1 MAQDKK
7 KSSQQDQTA
16 KTKAVADIKYDQ
28 LWAPAIEITE
38 EPEAAPSPAA
48 IAVVEPDEA
57 PQTES
62 KSAER
67 AAVDRAQSA
76 ALSELPR
83 AKPRL
88 QLQRTAQGFAFA
100 PFEPVTTAVDPVA
113 SLDSASLLD
122 SEVVTLPEFRR
133 VALCAYTPNDAQ
145 RSQYQAHGVEPI
157 ATHRT
162 QSSRFGGVE
171 SLAQFGTNGVSLM
184 QLPYTLERM
193 GDDSDPQE
201 DIVSLMAAISRVNA
215 HGALIDVTV
224 TSAPSAQQSCDPLQ
238 RRILSS
244 DFMALLNRATRQSAH
259 QERYFP
265 LMEQLEQA
273 QINFAVQ
280 LSELSLTD
288 KAQEKRL
295 QLLAMSQR
303 LREKQAQEQAA
314 AQESTEQ
321 DLVPGQ
327 EYTKAQAQEAEEK
340 LELDNLRGS
349 AKNKPTPRKIAIGGL
364 YSFVNF
370 SGTLAKPIAP
380 DELDLWIKSDPAAYH
395 SLRYTLINLKYPYQA
410 IAQVRIPELK
420 VAGLRPDDSAAQTSN
435 QAHAQTPAQTPAATK
450 AQASTQAPAAATSTA
465 ADSASAQHHDAAP
478 RPASPKPAASITL
491 SPVLMQEF
499 TMAVHDE
506 REQLGCWE
514 MYQSRELMR
523 LKQVDP
529 LATSYLRY
537 FLNMAL
543 LSKDGAPLKVA
554 VVGAD
559 VGYFAL
565 LCARTHHSISVDAF
579 EPNAQKCRLLSYN
592 VGLNS
597 TPGKVQ
603 VYHCALGA
611 SEGSAQHHCT
621 YVMTYDPRCLEQL
634 EQKDRAQAQ
643 VVVQVDNYDALQAKL
658 IGPKPLTARTAA
670 DYERWAQHQ
679 NLETAL
685 NNISDPEFMR
695 SMQEQQAHER
705 KWRHWST
712 GDFNAEQPEEVA
724 VLSQC
729 AGVVLSGKYGQSTQT
744 LHHHQVTLS
753 AQDVH
758 QAYQAPQAS
767 VRMEGESELSLD
779 IKQAHDLLTQLAFF
793 EAKPLFGRAW
803 WQREQYGRPQ
813 AHLTYRVPQHTMAG
827 FYAQLKAQHN
837 DLPQPNAKSERS
849 AEPQRNTQ
857 SERNAELQ
865 QHAQLQGR
873 AQLPDLVIIDA
884 QGAAHEVLAGMKE
897 MLVAGARPI
906 IYVRSN
912 VLTAE
917 KHGITAHFAAGDE
930 LVEQYGYIPCLV
942 HPSFGL
948 RSADE
953 KHRLEAV
960 SLARQAAI
968 AFEEDENQGRLTAVA
983 SGKELLHL
991 FYLPSERFEVQ
1002 NNGLRVRS

>member
-7 KSSQQDQTA
+7 KGSQQDQTA
-16 KTKAVADIKYDQ
+16 KTKAAADIKYDQ

-38 EPEAAPSPAA
+38 EPEAAPSSAA
-48 IAVVEPDEA
+48 IAVVEPAEA
-57 PQTES
+57 PKPAES

-67 AAVDRAQSA
+67 AAVDSAQSA

-100 PFEPVTTAVDPVA
+100 PMEPLATAVDPVSSLNSA
-113 SLDSASLLD
+113 SSLDSEA
-122 SEVVTLPEFRR
+122 VALPEFRR

-193 GDDSDPQE
+193 GNDSDPQE
-201 DIVSLMAAISRVNA
+201 DIVSLMAAISRVSA

-280 LSELSLTD
+280 LSELNLTD

-303 LREKQAQEQAA
+303 LREQQAQEQAA
-314 AQESTEQ
+314 PQESAEQ

-395 SLRYTLINLKYPYQA
+395 SLRYTLVNLKYPYQA

-435 QAHAQTPAQTPAATK
+435 QA
-450 AQASTQAPAAATSTA
+450 QAQAPARTQATTKSPASDKTQAATAPVAASGTA
-465 ADSASAQHHDAAP
+465 ADSASAQHQDSAP
-478 RPASPKPAASITL
+478 RTASHKPAASITL

-543 LSKDGAPLKVA
+543 LSKAGAPLKVA

-685 NNISDPEFMR
+685 SNISDPEFMR

-705 KWRHWST
+705 KWRHWSA

-758 QAYQAPQAS
+758 QAYQAPQAL

-779 IKQAHDLLTQLAFF
+779 VKQAHDLLTQLAFF
-793 EAKPLFGRAW
+793 EAQPLFGRAW

-813 AHLTYRVPQHTMAG
+813 AQLTYRVPQHTMAG
-827 FYAQLKAQHN
+827 FYDQLQKQTGRNDQLKAQSQLNTEH
-837 DLPQPNAKSERS
+837 DTERS
-849 AEPQRNTQ
+849 TQ
-857 SERNAELQ
+857 PERSTECM
-865 QHAQLQGR
+865 

-897 MLVAGARPI
+897 MLAAGARPI
-906 IYVRSN
+906 IYVRYN

-917 KHGITAHFAAGDE
+917 EHGIRAHFAAGDE
-930 LVEQYGYIPCLV
+930 LVAKYGYIPCLV
-942 HPSFGL
+942 HPKFGL

-968 AFEEDENQGRLTAVA
+968 AFEEAENQGRLTAVA
-983 SGKELLHL
+983 TGKELLHL

>member
-7 KSSQQDQTA
+7 KGSQQDQTA
-16 KTKAVADIKYDQ
+16 KTKAAADIKYDQ

-38 EPEAAPSPAA
+38 EPETAPLSAAM
-48 IAVVEPDEA
+48 AVVEPAEA
-57 PQTES
+57 PKPAES

-67 AAVDRAQSA
+67 AAVDSAQSA

-100 PFEPVTTAVDPVA
+100 PMEPVATAVDPVSSLNSA
-113 SLDSASLLD
+113 SSLDSESVA
-122 SEVVTLPEFRR
+122 LPEFRR

-171 SLAQFGTNGVSLM
+171 ILAQFGTNGVSLM

-193 GDDSDPQE
+193 GDDSNPQD
-201 DIVSLMAAISRVNA
+201 DIVSLMAAISHVSA

-280 LSELSLTD
+280 LSELTLTD
-288 KAQEKRL
+288 KAREKRL

-303 LREKQAQEQAA
+303 LREQQAQEQAA
-314 AQESTEQ
+314 PQESTEQ

-410 IAQVRIPELK
+410 MAQVRIPELK
-420 VAGLRPDDSAAQTSN
+420 VAGLRPDDSAASTS
-435 QAHAQTPAQTPAATK
+435 AQTPAQPSAQPQATSKAPASAK
-450 AQASTQAPAAATSTA
+450 AQVATAPAAA
-465 ADSASAQHHDAAP
+465 ADSASTQQQDSAT
-478 RPASPKPAASITL
+478 RLESPKPAASITL

-514 MYQSRELMR
+514 MYQSRELLHLR
-523 LKQVDP
+523 QVDP

-537 FLNMAL
+537 FLNMTL
-543 LSKDGAPLKVA
+543 LSKGGDTLKVA

-658 IGPKPLTARTAA
+658 IGPKPLTAHTAA

-685 NNISDPEFMR
+685 SNISDPEFMR
-695 SMQEQQAHER
+695 SMQEQQAQER
-705 KWRHWST
+705 KWRHWSA

-729 AGVVLSGKYGQSTQT
+729 AGVVLSGKDGQSSQT

-758 QAYQAPQAS
+758 QAYQAPQAP

-779 IKQAHDLLTQLAFF
+779 VKQAHDLLTQLAFF
-793 EAKPLFGRAW
+793 EAQPLFGRAW
-803 WQREQYGRPQ
+803 WQREKYGRPQ
-813 AHLTYRVPQHTMAG
+813 AQLTYRVPQHTMAG
-827 FYAQLKAQHN
+827 FYDQLKAQ
-837 DLPQPNAKSERS
+837 PERNNQL
-849 AEPQRNTQ
+849 ERNTQ
-857 SERNAELQ
+857 PERN
-865 QHAQLQGR
+865 
-873 AQLPDLVIIDA
+873 AQLPDLVIVDA
-884 QGAAHEVLAGMKE
+884 QGAASEVLAGMKE
-897 MLVAGARPI
+897 QLAAGARPI
-906 IYVRSN
+906 IYVRYN
-912 VLTAE
+912 VLSAE
-917 KHGITAHFAAGDE
+917 EHGITEHFAVGDE

-942 HPSFGL
+942 HPRFGL
-948 RSADE
+948 RSGDE
-953 KHRLEAV
+953 KHRRDAV

-968 AFEEDENQGRLTAVA
+968 AFEEAENQGRLTAVA
-983 SGKELLHL
+983 TGKELLHL

>member
-7 KSSQQDQTA
+7 KGSQQDQTA
-16 KTKAVADIKYDQ
+16 KTKAAADIKYDQ

-38 EPEAAPSPAA
+38 EPESAASSAA

-88 QLQRTAQGFAFA
+88 QLQRTAQGFAFV
-100 PFEPVTTAVDPVA
+100 PMEPVATAVDQVS
-113 SLDSASLLD
+113 SLDSASSLD
-122 SEVVTLPEFRR
+122 SEVVALPEFRR

-171 SLAQFGTNGVSLM
+171 TLAQFGTNGVSLM

-201 DIVSLMAAISRVNA
+201 DIVSLLAAISRVSA

-314 AQESTEQ
+314 SQESAEQ

-435 QAHAQTPAQTPAATK
+435 HAQAQTQASTK
-450 AQASTQAPAAATSTA
+450 AQASTQAPAAAATSTA
-465 ADSASAQHHDAAP
+465 ADSASAQYQDAAP

-491 SPVLMQEF
+491 SPVLMS
-499 TMAVHDE
+499 
-506 REQLGCWE
+506 G
-514 MYQSRELMR
+514 
-523 LKQVDP
+523 
-529 LATSYLRY
+529 
-537 FLNMAL
+537 
-543 LSKDGAPLKVA
+543 
-554 VVGAD
+554 
-559 VGYFAL
+559 
-565 LCARTHHSISVDAF
+565 VDA
-579 EPNAQKCRLLSYN
+579 
-592 VGLNS
+592 GI
-597 TPGKVQ
+597 
-603 VYHCALGA
+603 YHG
-611 SEGSAQHHCT
+611 
-621 YVMTYDPRCLEQL
+621 
-634 EQKDRAQAQ
+634 
-643 VVVQVDNYDALQAKL
+643 
-658 IGPKPLTARTAA
+658 
-670 DYERWAQHQ
+670 
-679 NLETAL
+679 
-685 NNISDPEFMR
+685 
-695 SMQEQQAHER
+695 
-705 KWRHWST
+705 
-712 GDFNAEQPEEVA
+712 
-724 VLSQC
+724 
-729 AGVVLSGKYGQSTQT
+729 
-744 LHHHQVTLS
+744 
-753 AQDVH
+753 
-758 QAYQAPQAS
+758 
-767 VRMEGESELSLD
+767 
-779 IKQAHDLLTQLAFF
+779 
-793 EAKPLFGRAW
+793 
-803 WQREQYGRPQ
+803 
-813 AHLTYRVPQHTMAG
+813 
-827 FYAQLKAQHN
+827 
-837 DLPQPNAKSERS
+837 
-849 AEPQRNTQ
+849 
-857 SERNAELQ
+857 
-865 QHAQLQGR
+865 
-873 AQLPDLVIIDA
+873 
-884 QGAAHEVLAGMKE
+884 
-897 MLVAGARPI
+897 GAR
-906 IYVRSN
+906 
-912 VLTAE
+912 
-917 KHGITAHFAAGDE
+917 
-930 LVEQYGYIPCLV
+930 
-942 HPSFGL
+942 
-948 RSADE
+948 
-953 KHRLEAV
+953 
-960 SLARQAAI
+960 
-968 AFEEDENQGRLTAVA
+968 
-983 SGKELLHL
+983 
-991 FYLPSERFEVQ
+991 
-1002 NNGLRVRS
+1002 

>member
-1 MAQDKK
+1 MAQDDKK
-7 KSSQQDQTA
+7 KIKQDQAAQT
-16 KTKAVADIKYDQ
+16 TADITYEQ
-28 LWAPAIEITE
+28 MWAPAIEITE
-38 EPEAAPSPAA
+38 EPETAPLSAAM
-48 IAVVEPDEA
+48 AVVEPAEA
-57 PQTES
+57 PQTEP
-62 KSAER
+62 KPVER
-67 AAVDRAQSA
+67 AAADHAQSA

-83 AKPRL
+83 SKPRL

-100 PFEPVTTAVDPVA
+100 PMEPVAPAVDPVA
-113 SLDSASLLD
+113 ALNSASSFD
-122 SEVVTLPEFRR
+122 SEAVALPEFRR

-162 QSSRFGGVE
+162 KGSRFGGVE
-171 SLAQFGTNGVSLM
+171 TLAQFGTNGVSLM

-193 GDDSDPQE
+193 GDDSNPQD
-201 DIVSLMAAISRVNA
+201 DIVSIMAAISRVSA
-215 HGALIDVTV
+215 HGAMLDVTV
-224 TSAPSAQQSCDPLQ
+224 TSAPTAQQICDPLQ

-244 DFMALLNRATRQSAH
+244 DFMALLNRATRQSTR

-280 LSELSLTD
+280 LSELTLTD
-288 KAQEKRL
+288 KAREKRL

-303 LREKQAQEQAA
+303 LREQQAQEQAA
-314 AQESTEQ
+314 PQESTEQ

-349 AKNKPTPRKIAIGGL
+349 AKGKPTPRKIAIGGL

-410 IAQVRIPELK
+410 MAQVRIPELK
-420 VAGLRPDDSAAQTSN
+420 VAGLRPDDSAASTS
-435 QAHAQTPAQTPAATK
+435 AQTPAQTSATTK
-450 AQASTQAPAAATSTA
+450 AQTPVATQGSTATTKSSAATTQGSTR
-465 ADSASAQHHDAAP
+465 DSASATHH
-478 RPASPKPAASITL
+478 ASTKSAASITL
-491 SPVLMQEF
+491 SPVLSQEF
-499 TMAVHDE
+499 TMVVHDE

-514 MYQSRELMR
+514 MYQSRELLHLR
-523 LKQVDP
+523 QVDP

-537 FLNMAL
+537 FLNMTL
-543 LSKDGAPLKVA
+543 LSKGGDPLKVA

-611 SEGSAQHHCT
+611 SEGSAQHNCT

-729 AGVVLSGKYGQSTQT
+729 AGVVLSGKDGQSTQT

-758 QAYQAPQAS
+758 QAYQAPQAP

-779 IKQAHDLLTQLAFF
+779 VKQAHDLLTQLAFF
-793 EAKPLFGRAW
+793 EAQPLFGRAW
-803 WQREQYGRPQ
+803 WQREKYGRPQ
-813 AHLTYRVPQHTMAG
+813 ALLTYRVPQHTMAG
-827 FYAQLKAQHN
+827 FYDQLKAQ
-837 DLPQPNAKSERS
+837 PE
-849 AEPQRNTQ
+849 RNTQ
-857 SERNAELQ
+857 PERN
-865 QHAQLQGR
+865 
-873 AQLPDLVIIDA
+873 AQLPDLVIVDA
-884 QGAAHEVLAGMKE
+884 QGAASEVLVGMKD
-897 MLVAGARPI
+897 LLAAGARPI
-906 IYVRSN
+906 IYVRYN

-917 KHGITAHFAAGDE
+917 EHGITEHFAVGDE

-942 HPSFGL
+942 HPRFGL

-968 AFEEDENQGRLTAVA
+968 AFEEAENQGRLTAVA
-983 SGKELLHL
+983 TGKELLHL

>member
-7 KSSQQDQTA
+7 KGSQQDQTA
-16 KTKAVADIKYDQ
+16 KTKAAADIKYEQ

-38 EPEAAPSPAA
+38 EPEAAPSSAA
-48 IAVVEPDEA
+48 IAVVEPAEA
-57 PQTES
+57 PKPAES

-67 AAVDRAQSA
+67 AAADHAQSA

-100 PFEPVTTAVDPVA
+100 PMEPVAPAVGQVA
-113 SLDSASLLD
+113 ALNSASSFD
-122 SEVVTLPEFRR
+122 SEAVALPEFRR

-145 RSQYQAHGVEPI
+145 RSQYQAHRVEPI

-171 SLAQFGTNGVSLM
+171 TLAQFGTNGVSLM

-201 DIVSLMAAISRVNA
+201 DIVSLMAEISRVSA

-224 TSAPSAQQSCDPLQ
+224 TSAPTAQQSCDPLQ

-303 LREKQAQEQAA
+303 LRELQAQEQAA
-314 AQESTEQ
+314 PQESTEQ

-349 AKNKPTPRKIAIGGL
+349 AKGKPTPRKIAIGGL

-410 IAQVRIPELK
+410 MAQVRIPELK
-420 VAGLRPDDSAAQTSN
+420 VAGLRPDDSAASTS
-435 QAHAQTPAQTPAATK
+435 AQTPAQPSAQPQATSKAPASAK
-450 AQASTQAPAAATSTA
+450 AQVATAPAAA
-465 ADSASAQHHDAAP
+465 ADSASTQQQDSAT
-478 RPASPKPAASITL
+478 RLESPKPAASITL

-514 MYQSRELMR
+514 MYQSRELLHLR
-523 LKQVDP
+523 QVDP

-543 LSKDGAPLKVA
+543 LSKGGDPLKVA

-611 SEGSAQHHCT
+611 SEGSAQHNCT

-634 EQKDRAQAQ
+634 EQKDRALAQ
-643 VVVQVDNYDALQAKL
+643 VVVQVDNYDALQAKI
-658 IGPKPLTARTAA
+658 IGSKPLMARTAA

-695 SMQEQQAHER
+695 SMQEQQAHEH
-705 KWRHWST
+705 KWRHWSA
-712 GDFNAEQPEEVA
+712 GDFNSEQPEEVA

-729 AGVVLSGKYGQSTQT
+729 AGVVLSGKDGQSSQT

-758 QAYQAPQAS
+758 QAYQAPQAL

-779 IKQAHDLLTQLAFF
+779 VKQAHDLLTQLAFF
-793 EAKPLFGRAW
+793 EAQPLFGRAW
-803 WQREQYGRPQ
+803 WQREKYGRPQ
-813 AHLTYRVPQHTMAG
+813 AQRTYRVPQHTMAG
-827 FYAQLKAQHN
+827 FYEKLKAQPERN
-837 DLPQPNAKSERS
+837 VQPEGNAQPEL
-849 AEPQRNTQ
+849 NTQ
-857 SERNAELQ
+857 PERN
-865 QHAQLQGR
+865 
-873 AQLPDLVIIDA
+873 AQLPDLVIVDA
-884 QGAAHEVLAGMKE
+884 QGAASEVLVGMKD
-897 MLVAGARPI
+897 LLAAGARPI
-906 IYVRSN
+906 IYVRYN

-917 KHGITAHFAAGDE
+917 DHGVRAHLAAGDE
-930 LVEQYGYIPCLV
+930 LVAQYGYIPCLV
-942 HPSFGL
+942 HPRFGL
-948 RSADE
+948 RSGDE
-953 KHRLEAV
+953 KHSRDAV

-968 AFEEDENQGRLTAVA
+968 AFEEAENQGRLTAVA

>member
-7 KSSQQDQTA
+7 KSSQQDQAA
-16 KTKAVADIKYDQ
+16 KTKAAADIKYEQ

-38 EPEAAPSPAA
+38 EPETAPLSAPM
-48 IAVVEPDEA
+48 AVVEPAEA

-62 KSAER
+62 KPAER

-100 PFEPVTTAVDPVA
+100 PMEPVAPAVDQVA
-113 SLDSASLLD
+113 ALNSASSFD
-122 SEVVTLPEFRR
+122 SEAVALPEFRR

-157 ATHRT
+157 ATHRIK
-162 QSSRFGGVE
+162 SSRFGGVE
-171 SLAQFGTNGVSLM
+171 TLAQFGTNGVSLM

-193 GDDSDPQE
+193 GDDSNPQD
-201 DIVSLMAAISRVNA
+201 DIVSIMAEISRVSA

-224 TSAPSAQQSCDPLQ
+224 TSAPTAQQSCDPLQ

-280 LSELSLTD
+280 LSELTLTD
-288 KAQEKRL
+288 KAREKRL

-303 LREKQAQEQAA
+303 LREQQAQEQAA
-314 AQESTEQ
+314 PKDSAEQ

-349 AKNKPTPRKIAIGGL
+349 AKGKPTPRKIAIGGL

-410 IAQVRIPELK
+410 MAQVRIPELK
-420 VAGLRPDDSAAQTSN
+420 VAGLRPDDSAASTS
-435 QAHAQTPAQTPAATK
+435 AQTPAQTPAQPQATSKAPASAK
-450 AQASTQAPAAATSTA
+450 AQVATAPAAAPTSTQSA
-465 ADSASAQHHDAAP
+465 SSEPHDSAP
-478 RPASPKPAASITL
+478 RLASPKPAASITL

-523 LKQVDP
+523 LRQVDP

-537 FLNMAL
+537 FLNMTL
-543 LSKDGAPLKVA
+543 LSKGGDPLKVA

-579 EPNAQKCRLLSYN
+579 EPRCRSI
-592 VGLNS
+592 
-597 TPGKVQ
+597 T
-603 VYHCALGA
+603 
-611 SEGSAQHHCT
+611 
-621 YVMTYDPRCLEQL
+621 
-634 EQKDRAQAQ
+634 
-643 VVVQVDNYDALQAKL
+643 
-658 IGPKPLTARTAA
+658 
-670 DYERWAQHQ
+670 
-679 NLETAL
+679 
-685 NNISDPEFMR
+685 
-695 SMQEQQAHER
+695 
-705 KWRHWST
+705 
-712 GDFNAEQPEEVA
+712 
-724 VLSQC
+724 
-729 AGVVLSGKYGQSTQT
+729 
-744 LHHHQVTLS
+744 
-753 AQDVH
+753 
-758 QAYQAPQAS
+758 
-767 VRMEGESELSLD
+767 
-779 IKQAHDLLTQLAFF
+779 
-793 EAKPLFGRAW
+793 
-803 WQREQYGRPQ
+803 
-813 AHLTYRVPQHTMAG
+813 VP
-827 FYAQLKAQHN
+827 
-837 DLPQPNAKSERS
+837 
-849 AEPQRNTQ
+849 
-857 SERNAELQ
+857 
-865 QHAQLQGR
+865 
-873 AQLPDLVIIDA
+873 
-884 QGAAHEVLAGMKE
+884 
-897 MLVAGARPI
+897 
-906 IYVRSN
+906 
-912 VLTAE
+912 
-917 KHGITAHFAAGDE
+917 
-930 LVEQYGYIPCLV
+930 
-942 HPSFGL
+942 
-948 RSADE
+948 
-953 KHRLEAV
+953 
-960 SLARQAAI
+960 
-968 AFEEDENQGRLTAVA
+968 
-983 SGKELLHL
+983 
-991 FYLPSERFEVQ
+991 
-1002 NNGLRVRS
+1002 

>member
-420 VAGLRPDDSAAQTSN
+420 VAGLRPDDSAAPASA
-435 QAHAQTPAQTPAATK
+435 QAQAQTPAPAK
-450 AQASTQAPAAATSTA
+450 AQASTKAPAAAAPAAA
-465 ADSASAQHHDAAP
+465 ADSASAQQQDSAP
-478 RPASPKPAASITL
+478 CPTSPKPAASITL

-543 LSKDGAPLKVA
+543 LSKAGAPLKVA

-565 LCARTHHSISVDAF
+565 LCARTHHIISVDAF

-685 NNISDPEFMR
+685 SNISDPEFMR
-695 SMQEQQAHER
+695 SMQEQQAHEH
-705 KWRHWST
+705 KWRHWSA
-712 GDFNAEQPEEVA
+712 GDFNSEQPEEVA

-729 AGVVLSGKYGQSTQT
+729 AGVVLSGKDGQSSQT

-758 QAYQAPQAS
+758 QAYQAPQAP

-779 IKQAHDLLTQLAFF
+779 IKQAHDLTQLAFF

-827 FYAQLKAQHN
+827 FYDQLQKQLGRDDQPELKAQSEH
-837 DLPQPNAKSERS
+837 DTECSTQPERS
-849 AEPQRNTQ
+849 T
-857 SERNAELQ
+857 ERM
-865 QHAQLQGR
+865 

-917 KHGITAHFAAGDE
+917 EHGIRAHFAAGDE
-930 LVEQYGYIPCLV
+930 LVAQYGYIPCLV
-942 HPSFGL
+942 HPKFGL

-968 AFEEDENQGRLTAVA
+968 AFEEAENQGRLTAVA
-983 SGKELLHL
+983 TGKELLHL

>member
-7 KSSQQDQTA
+7 KGSQQDQTA
-16 KTKAVADIKYDQ
+16 KTKAAADIKYDQ

-38 EPEAAPSPAA
+38 EPESAASSAA

-88 QLQRTAQGFAFA
+88 QLQRTAQGFAFV
-100 PFEPVTTAVDPVA
+100 PMEPVATAVDQVS
-113 SLDSASLLD
+113 SLDSASSLD
-122 SEVVTLPEFRR
+122 SEVVALPEFRR

-171 SLAQFGTNGVSLM
+171 TLAQFGTNGVSLM

-201 DIVSLMAAISRVNA
+201 DIVSLLAAISRVSA

-244 DFMALLNRATRQSAH
+244 DFMALLNRATRQSVH

-280 LSELSLTD
+280 LSELNLTD
-288 KAQEKRL
+288 KAREKRL

-314 AQESTEQ
+314 AQESSEQ

-420 VAGLRPDDSAAQTSN
+420 VAGLKPDDSAAQTSN
-435 QAHAQTPAQTPAATK
+435 QAQAQTQAATK
-450 AQASTQAPAAATSTA
+450 VPSSAKTQAAATSTAA
-465 ADSASAQHHDAAP
+465 ADSASAQHQDAAL

-565 LCARTHHSISVDAF
+565 LCARTHHIISVDAF

-621 YVMTYDPRCLEQL
+621 YVMTYDPQCLEQL

-658 IGPKPLTARTAA
+658 IGPKPLTACTAA

-685 NNISDPEFMR
+685 SNISDPEFMR

-705 KWRHWST
+705 KWRHWSA

-729 AGVVLSGKYGQSTQT
+729 AGVVLSGKDGQSTQT

-758 QAYQAPQAS
+758 QAYQAPQAL

-779 IKQAHDLLTQLAFF
+779 VKQAHDLLTQLAFF
-793 EAKPLFGRAW
+793 EAQPLFGRAW

-813 AHLTYRVPQHTMAG
+813 AQLTYRVPQHTMAG
-827 FYAQLKAQHN
+827 FYDQLKAQQERN
-837 DLPQPNAKSERS
+837 VQPELKAQSQLNTECSIQPERS
-849 AEPQRNTQ
+849 TECK
-857 SERNAELQ
+857 
-865 QHAQLQGR
+865 

-897 MLVAGARPI
+897 LLAAGARPI
-906 IYVRSN
+906 IYVRYN
-912 VLTAE
+912 VLSAE
-917 KHGITAHFAAGDE
+917 EHGITEHFAVGDE

-942 HPSFGL
+942 HPRFGL
-948 RSADE
+948 RSGDE
-953 KHRLEAV
+953 KHRRDAV

-968 AFEEDENQGRLTAVA
+968 VFDEAENQGRLTAVA

>member
-7 KSSQQDQTA
+7 KGSQQDQTA
-16 KTKAVADIKYDQ
+16 KTKAAADIKYDQ

-38 EPEAAPSPAA
+38 EPETAPLSAAMA
-48 IAVVEPDEA
+48 IVEPAEA
-57 PQTES
+57 PKPAES

-67 AAVDRAQSA
+67 AAVDSAQSA

-100 PFEPVTTAVDPVA
+100 PMEPVATAVDPVSSLNSA
-113 SLDSASLLD
+113 SSLDSEA
-122 SEVVTLPEFRR
+122 VALPEFRR
-133 VALCAYTPNDAQ
+133 VALCACTPNDAQ
-145 RSQYQAHGVEPI
+145 RSQYQAHRVEPI

-171 SLAQFGTNGVSLM
+171 TLAQFGTNGVSLM

-201 DIVSLMAAISRVNA
+201 DIVSLMAAISRVSA

-280 LSELSLTD
+280 LSELNLTD
-288 KAQEKRL
+288 KAREKRL

-314 AQESTEQ
+314 AQESSEQ

-420 VAGLRPDDSAAQTSN
+420 VAGLRPDDSAAPATA
-435 QAHAQTPAQTPAATK
+435 QAQSQTPATAK
-450 AQASTQAPAAATSTA
+450 AQTSTKAPAAAAPATA
-465 ADSASAQHHDAAP
+465 ADSASAQHQDAAA
-478 RPASPKPAASITL
+478 RPASSKPAASITL

-523 LKQVDP
+523 LRQVDP

-543 LSKDGAPLKVA
+543 LSKAGAPLKVA

-685 NNISDPEFMR
+685 SNISDPEFMR

-705 KWRHWST
+705 KWRHWSA

-758 QAYQAPQAS
+758 QAYQAPQAL

-779 IKQAHDLLTQLAFF
+779 VKQAHDLLTQLAFF

-813 AHLTYRVPQHTMAG
+813 ALLTYRVPQHTMAG
-827 FYAQLKAQHN
+827 FYDQLQKQPGRNDQPKLKAQSLLNTEH
-837 DLPQPNAKSERS
+837 DTECSTQP
-849 AEPQRNTQ
+849 
-857 SERNAELQ
+857 ERN
-865 QHAQLQGR
+865 

-897 MLVAGARPI
+897 LLVAGDRPI
-906 IYVRSN
+906 IYVRYN

-917 KHGITAHFAAGDE
+917 AHGIRAHFAAGDE
-930 LVEQYGYIPCLV
+930 LVAQYGYIPCLV
-942 HPSFGL
+942 HQKFGL

-953 KHRLEAV
+953 KHSLEAV

-968 AFEEDENQGRLTAVA
+968 AFEEAENQGRLTAVA
-983 SGKELLHL
+983 TGKELLHL

>member
-1 MAQDKK
+1 MAQDDKK
-7 KSSQQDQTA
+7 KIKQDQAAQT
-16 KTKAVADIKYDQ
+16 TADITYEQ

-38 EPEAAPSPAA
+38 EPETAPLSAAM
-48 IAVVEPDEA
+48 AVVEPAEA

-62 KSAER
+62 KPAER
-67 AAVDRAQSA
+67 AAADHAQSA

-100 PFEPVTTAVDPVA
+100 PMEPVAPAVGPVA
-113 SLDSASLLD
+113 ALNSASSFD
-122 SEVVTLPEFRR
+122 SEAVALPEFRR
-133 VALCAYTPNDAQ
+133 VALCAYTPNDVQ

-162 QSSRFGGVE
+162 KGSRFGGVE
-171 SLAQFGTNGVSLM
+171 TLAQFGTNGVSLM

-193 GDDSDPQE
+193 GDDSNPQD
-201 DIVSLMAAISRVNA
+201 DIVSIMAEISRVSA

-280 LSELSLTD
+280 LSELTLTD
-288 KAQEKRL
+288 KAREKRL

-303 LREKQAQEQAA
+303 LREQQAQEQAA
-314 AQESTEQ
+314 PQESTEQ

-349 AKNKPTPRKIAIGGL
+349 AKGKPTPRKIAIGGL

-370 SGTLAKPIAP
+370 SGTLAKPIAS

-410 IAQVRIPELK
+410 MAQVRIPELK
-420 VAGLRPDDSAAQTSN
+420 VAGLRPDDSAASTS
-435 QAHAQTPAQTPAATK
+435 AQTPAQPSAQPQATSKAPASAK
-450 AQASTQAPAAATSTA
+450 AQVATAPAAA
-465 ADSASAQHHDAAP
+465 ADSASTQQQDSAT
-478 RPASPKPAASITL
+478 RLESPKPATSITL
-491 SPVLMQEF
+491 SLVLSQEF
-499 TMAVHDE
+499 TMVVHDE

-514 MYQSRELMR
+514 MYQSRALMHLR
-523 LKQVDP
+523 QVDP

-537 FLNMAL
+537 FLNMTL
-543 LSKDGAPLKVA
+543 LSKGGDPLKVA

-597 TPGKVQ
+597 APGKVQ
-603 VYHCALGA
+603 VYQCALGA
-611 SEGSAQHHCT
+611 SEGSAQHNCT

-634 EQKDRAQAQ
+634 EQKDRALAQ
-643 VVVQVDNYDALQAKL
+643 VVVQVDNYDALQAKI
-658 IGPKPLTARTAA
+658 IGPKPLTAHSAA

-705 KWRHWST
+705 KWRHWSA
-712 GDFNAEQPEEVA
+712 GDFNSEQPEEVA

-729 AGVVLSGKYGQSTQT
+729 AGVVLSGQDGQSSQT
-744 LHHHQVTLS
+744 LRHNQVTIS
-753 AQDVH
+753 AQDVY
-758 QAYQAPQAS
+758 QAYQAPKAKVQIA
-767 VRMEGESELSLD
+767 GESELSLD

-793 EAKPLFGRAW
+793 EAQPLFGRAW
-803 WQREQYGRPQ
+803 WQREKYGRPQ
-813 AHLTYRVPQHTMAG
+813 AQLTYRVPQHTMAG
-827 FYAQLKAQHN
+827 FYEKLKAQPDN
-837 DLPQPNAKSERS
+837 VQPEGNAQSEL
-849 AEPQRNTQ
+849 NTQ
-857 SERNAELQ
+857 PERN
-865 QHAQLQGR
+865 
-873 AQLPDLVIIDA
+873 AQLPDLVIVDA
-884 QGAAHEVLAGMKE
+884 QGAASEVLVGMKD
-897 MLVAGARPI
+897 LLAAGARPI
-906 IYVRSN
+906 IYVRYN
-912 VLTAE
+912 VLSAE
-917 KHGITAHFAAGDE
+917 EHGITEHFAVGDE

-942 HPSFGL
+942 HPRFGL
-948 RSADE
+948 RSGDE
-953 KHRLEAV
+953 KHRRDAV

>member
-201 DIVSLMAAISRVNA
+201 DIVSLMAAISRVSA

-303 LREKQAQEQAA
+303 LREKQAQEQA
-314 AQESTEQ
+314 
-321 DLVPGQ
+321 
-327 EYTKAQAQEAEEK
+327 
-340 LELDNLRGS
+340 GS

-435 QAHAQTPAQTPAATK
+435 QAK
-450 AQASTQAPAAATSTA
+450 AQAPARTQATTKSPASDKTQAATAPAAAPTSTQSA
-465 ADSASAQHHDAAP
+465 SSEPHDSAP
-478 RPASPKPAASITL
+478 CPTSPKPAASITL

-543 LSKDGAPLKVA
+543 LSKAGAPLKVA

-621 YVMTYDPRCLEQL
+621 YVMTYDPRWS
-634 EQKDRAQAQ
+634 KKIA
-643 VVVQVDNYDALQAKL
+643 
-658 IGPKPLTARTAA
+658 PK
-670 DYERWAQHQ
+670 
-679 NLETAL
+679 
-685 NNISDPEFMR
+685 
-695 SMQEQQAHER
+695 
-705 KWRHWST
+705 
-712 GDFNAEQPEEVA
+712 
-724 VLSQC
+724 
-729 AGVVLSGKYGQSTQT
+729 
-744 LHHHQVTLS
+744 
-753 AQDVH
+753 
-758 QAYQAPQAS
+758 
-767 VRMEGESELSLD
+767 
-779 IKQAHDLLTQLAFF
+779 
-793 EAKPLFGRAW
+793 
-803 WQREQYGRPQ
+803 
-813 AHLTYRVPQHTMAG
+813 
-827 FYAQLKAQHN
+827 
-837 DLPQPNAKSERS
+837 
-849 AEPQRNTQ
+849 
-857 SERNAELQ
+857 
-865 QHAQLQGR
+865 
-873 AQLPDLVIIDA
+873 
-884 QGAAHEVLAGMKE
+884 
-897 MLVAGARPI
+897 
-906 IYVRSN
+906 
-912 VLTAE
+912 
-917 KHGITAHFAAGDE
+917 
-930 LVEQYGYIPCLV
+930 
-942 HPSFGL
+942 L
-948 RSADE
+948 RS
-953 KHRLEAV
+953 
-960 SLARQAAI
+960 
-968 AFEEDENQGRLTAVA
+968 
-983 SGKELLHL
+983 
-991 FYLPSERFEVQ
+991 
-1002 NNGLRVRS
+1002 

>member
-67 AAVDRAQSA
+67 AAVNRAQSA

-100 PFEPVTTAVDPVA
+100 PFEPVTTAVDPVS
-113 SLDSASLLD
+113 SLNSASLLD

-435 QAHAQTPAQTPAATK
+435 QAKAQTPAATK
-450 AQASTQAPAAATSTA
+450 VPSSAKTQAAATSTAA
-465 ADSASAQHHDAAP
+465 ADSASAQHQDAAL

-543 LSKDGAPLKVA
+543 LSKAGAPLKVA

-565 LCARTHHSISVDAF
+565 LCARTHHIISVDAF

-611 SEGSAQHHCT
+611 SEGSAQHNCT

-729 AGVVLSGKYGQSTQT
+729 AGVVLSGKDGQSTQT
-744 LHHHQVTLS
+744 LHHQQVNLS

-758 QAYQAPQAS
+758 QAYQAPQAP

-779 IKQAHDLLTQLAFF
+779 VKQAHDLLTQLSFF
-793 EAKPLFGRAW
+793 EARPLFGRAW
-803 WQREQYGRPQ
+803 WQRELYGRPQ

-827 FYAQLKAQHN
+827 FYDQLQKQLGRDDQPELKAQSEH
-837 DLPQPNAKSERS
+837 DTECSTQPERS
-849 AEPQRNTQ
+849 T
-857 SERNAELQ
+857 ERM
-865 QHAQLQGR
+865 

-917 KHGITAHFAAGDE
+917 EHGIRAHFAAGDE
-930 LVEQYGYIPCLV
+930 LVVQYGYIPCLV
-942 HPSFGL
+942 HPKFGL

-968 AFEEDENQGRLTAVA
+968 AFEEAENQGRLTAVA
-983 SGKELLHL
+983 TGKELLHL

>member
-7 KSSQQDQTA
+7 KGSQQDQTA

-38 EPEAAPSPAA
+38 EPETAPSSAA
-48 IAVVEPDEA
+48 IAVVEPAEA
-57 PQTES
+57 PKPAES
-62 KSAER
+62 KSAEH
-67 AAVDRAQSA
+67 ATVDRAQSA

-83 AKPRL
+83 SKPRL

-100 PFEPVTTAVDPVA
+100 PMEPMATAVDPVS
-113 SLDSASLLD
+113 SLDSASSLD
-122 SEVVTLPEFRR
+122 SEVVALPEFRR

-171 SLAQFGTNGVSLM
+171 TLAQFGTNGVSLM
-184 QLPYTLERM
+184 QLPYTLERV

-201 DIVSLMAAISRVNA
+201 DIVSLMAAISRVSA

-314 AQESTEQ
+314 SQESAEQ

-420 VAGLRPDDSAAQTSN
+420 VAGLRPDDSAAQASN
-435 QAHAQTPAQTPAATK
+435 QAQAQTPAQTPAATK
-450 AQASTQAPAAATSTA
+450 AQASTKAPAAATSIA

-491 SPVLMQEF
+491 SPVLLQEF

-543 LSKDGAPLKVA
+543 LSKAGAPLKVA

-670 DYERWAQHQ
+670 DYERWAQYQ

-729 AGVVLSGKYGQSTQT
+729 TGVVLSGKDGQSTQT
-744 LHHHQVTLS
+744 LHHQQVTLS

-758 QAYQAPQAS
+758 QAYQAPQAP

-813 AHLTYRVPQHTMAG
+813 ALLTYRVPQHTMAG
-827 FYAQLKAQHN
+827 FYDQLQKQPGRNDQPELKAQSQLNTEH
-837 DLPQPNAKSERS
+837 DTELSTLPERS
-849 AEPQRNTQ
+849 T
-857 SERNAELQ
+857 ERM
-865 QHAQLQGR
+865 AQI
-873 AQLPDLVIIDA
+873 PDLVIIDA

-897 MLVAGARPI
+897 MLAAGARPI
-906 IYVRSN
+906 IYVRYN

-917 KHGITAHFAAGDE
+917 EHGIRAHFAAGDE
-930 LVEQYGYIPCLV
+930 LVAQYGYIPCLV
-942 HPSFGL
+942 HPKFGL

-968 AFEEDENQGRLTAVA
+968 AFEEAENQGRLTAVA
-983 SGKELLHL
+983 TGKELLHL

>member
-7 KSSQQDQTA
+7 KGSQQDQTA
-16 KTKAVADIKYDQ
+16 KTKAAADIKYDQ

-38 EPEAAPSPAA
+38 EPETAPLSAAMA
-48 IAVVEPDEA
+48 IVEPAEA
-57 PQTES
+57 PKPAES

-67 AAVDRAQSA
+67 AAVDSAQSA

-83 AKPRL
+83 SKPRL

-100 PFEPVTTAVDPVA
+100 PMEPVAPAVAPVA
-113 SLDSASLLD
+113 ALNSASSFD
-122 SEVVTLPEFRR
+122 SEAVALPEFRR

-171 SLAQFGTNGVSLM
+171 TLAQFGTNGVSLM

-193 GDDSDPQE
+193 GDDSNPQD
-201 DIVSLMAAISRVNA
+201 DIVSIMAEISRVSA

-224 TSAPSAQQSCDPLQ
+224 TSAPTAQQSCDPLQ

-280 LSELSLTD
+280 LSELTLTD
-288 KAQEKRL
+288 KAREKRL

-303 LREKQAQEQAA
+303 LREQQAQEQAA
-314 AQESTEQ
+314 PQESTEQ

-349 AKNKPTPRKIAIGGL
+349 AKGKPTPRKIAIGGL

-410 IAQVRIPELK
+410 MAQVRIPELK
-420 VAGLRPDDSAAQTSN
+420 VAGLRPDDSAASTS
-435 QAHAQTPAQTPAATK
+435 AQTPAQPSAQPQATSKAPASAK
-450 AQASTQAPAAATSTA
+450 AQVATAPAAAPTSTQSA
-465 ADSASAQHHDAAP
+465 SSEPHDSAPRSA
-478 RPASPKPAASITL
+478 SSKPAASITL

-523 LKQVDP
+523 LRQVDP

-543 LSKDGAPLKVA
+543 LSKAGAPLKVA

-597 TPGKVQ
+597 APGKVQ
-603 VYHCALGA
+603 VYQCALGA

-634 EQKDRAQAQ
+634 EQKDRALAQ

-658 IGPKPLTARTAA
+658 IGPKPLTAHTAA

-685 NNISDPEFMR
+685 SNISDPEFMR

-705 KWRHWST
+705 KWRHWSA
-712 GDFNAEQPEEVA
+712 GDFNADQPEEVA

-758 QAYQAPQAS
+758 QAYQAPQAP

-779 IKQAHDLLTQLAFF
+779 VKQAHDLLTQLAFF
-793 EAKPLFGRAW
+793 EAQPLFGRAW

-813 AHLTYRVPQHTMAG
+813 AQLTYRVPQHTMAG
-827 FYAQLKAQHN
+827 FYDQLKAQQERN
-837 DLPQPNAKSERS
+837 VQPELKAQSHLNTECSIQPERS
-849 AEPQRNTQ
+849 TECK
-857 SERNAELQ
+857 
-865 QHAQLQGR
+865 

-884 QGAAHEVLAGMKE
+884 QCAAHEVLAGMKE
-897 MLVAGARPI
+897 LLAAGARPI
-906 IYVRSN
+906 IYVRYN
-912 VLTAE
+912 VLSAE
-917 KHGITAHFAAGDE
+917 EHGITEHFAVGYE

-942 HPSFGL
+942 HPKFGL

-968 AFEEDENQGRLTAVA
+968 AFEEAENQGRLTAVA
-983 SGKELLHL
+983 TGKELLHL

>member
-7 KSSQQDQTA
+7 KGSQQDQTA
-16 KTKAVADIKYDQ
+16 KTKAAADIKYDQ

-38 EPEAAPSPAA
+38 EPETAPLSAAMA
-48 IAVVEPDEA
+48 IVEPAEA
-57 PQTES
+57 PKPAES

-67 AAVDRAQSA
+67 AAVDSAQSA

-83 AKPRL
+83 SKPRL

-100 PFEPVTTAVDPVA
+100 PMEPVAPAVAPVA
-113 SLDSASLLD
+113 ALNSASSFD
-122 SEVVTLPEFRR
+122 SEAVALPEFRR

-157 ATHRT
+157 ATHRIK
-162 QSSRFGGVE
+162 SSRFGGVE
-171 SLAQFGTNGVSLM
+171 TLAQFGTNGVSLM

-193 GDDSDPQE
+193 GDDSNPQD
-201 DIVSLMAAISRVNA
+201 DIVSIMAEISRVSA

-224 TSAPSAQQSCDPLQ
+224 TSAPTAQQICDPLQ

-244 DFMALLNRATRQSAH
+244 DFMALLNRATRQSTR

-280 LSELSLTD
+280 LSELTLTD
-288 KAQEKRL
+288 KAREKRL

-303 LREKQAQEQAA
+303 LREQQAQEQAA
-314 AQESTEQ
+314 PQESAEQ

-349 AKNKPTPRKIAIGGL
+349 AKGKPTPRKIAIGGL

-420 VAGLRPDDSAAQTSN
+420 VAGLKPDDSAASTS
-435 QAHAQTPAQTPAATK
+435 AQTPAQPSAQPSAQPQATSKAPASDKTHAAT
-450 AQASTQAPAAATSTA
+450 APAAASGTA
-465 ADSASAQHHDAAP
+465 ADSASTQQQDSAL

-514 MYQSRELMR
+514 MYQSRELLHLR
-523 LKQVDP
+523 QVDP

-537 FLNMAL
+537 FLNMTL
-543 LSKDGAPLKVA
+543 LSKAGERLKVA

-565 LCARTHHSISVDAF
+565 LCARTHHIISVDAF

-621 YVMTYDPRCLEQL
+621 YVMTYDPRCL
-634 EQKDRAQAQ
+634 
-643 VVVQVDNYDALQAKL
+643 
-658 IGPKPLTARTAA
+658 
-670 DYERWAQHQ
+670 
-679 NLETAL
+679 
-685 NNISDPEFMR
+685 
-695 SMQEQQAHER
+695 
-705 KWRHWST
+705 
-712 GDFNAEQPEEVA
+712 
-724 VLSQC
+724 VLC
-729 AGVVLSGKYGQSTQT
+729 
-744 LHHHQVTLS
+744 
-753 AQDVH
+753 D
-758 QAYQAPQAS
+758 
-767 VRMEGESELSLD
+767 
-779 IKQAHDLLTQLAFF
+779 
-793 EAKPLFGRAW
+793 
-803 WQREQYGRPQ
+803 
-813 AHLTYRVPQHTMAG
+813 
-827 FYAQLKAQHN
+827 
-837 DLPQPNAKSERS
+837 
-849 AEPQRNTQ
+849 
-857 SERNAELQ
+857 
-865 QHAQLQGR
+865 
-873 AQLPDLVIIDA
+873 
-884 QGAAHEVLAGMKE
+884 
-897 MLVAGARPI
+897 
-906 IYVRSN
+906 
-912 VLTAE
+912 
-917 KHGITAHFAAGDE
+917 
-930 LVEQYGYIPCLV
+930 
-942 HPSFGL
+942 
-948 RSADE
+948 
-953 KHRLEAV
+953 
-960 SLARQAAI
+960 
-968 AFEEDENQGRLTAVA
+968 
-983 SGKELLHL
+983 
-991 FYLPSERFEVQ
+991 
-1002 NNGLRVRS
+1002 

>member
-7 KSSQQDQTA
+7 KSSQQDQAA
-16 KTKAVADIKYDQ
+16 KTKAAADIKYEQ

-38 EPEAAPSPAA
+38 EPEAAPSSAA
-48 IAVVEPDEA
+48 IAVVEPAEA
-57 PQTES
+57 PKPAES

-67 AAVDRAQSA
+67 AAVGSAQSA

-100 PFEPVTTAVDPVA
+100 PMEPVAPAVGPVA
-113 SLDSASLLD
+113 ALNLASSFD
-122 SEVVTLPEFRR
+122 SEAVALPEFRR
-133 VALCAYTPNDAQ
+133 VALCAYTPNDVQ

-162 QSSRFGGVE
+162 KSSRFGGVE
-171 SLAQFGTNGVSLM
+171 TLAQFGTNGVSLM

-193 GDDSDPQE
+193 GDDSNPQY
-201 DIVSLMAAISRVNA
+201 DIVNIMAEISRVSA

-224 TSAPSAQQSCDPLQ
+224 TSAPTAQQSCDPLQ

-280 LSELSLTD
+280 LSELTLTD
-288 KAQEKRL
+288 KAREKRL
-295 QLLAMSQR
+295 QLLALSQR
-303 LREKQAQEQAA
+303 LREQQAQEQAA
-314 AQESTEQ
+314 PQDSAEQ

-370 SGTLAKPIAP
+370 SGTLAKPIAS

-410 IAQVRIPELK
+410 MAQVRIPELK
-420 VAGLRPDDSAAQTSN
+420 VAGLRPDDSTASTS
-435 QAHAQTPAQTPAATK
+435 AQTPAQPSAQPQATSKAPASAK
-450 AQASTQAPAAATSTA
+450 AQVATAPAAA
-465 ADSASAQHHDAAP
+465 ADSASTQQQDSAT
-478 RPASPKPAASITL
+478 RLESPKPAASITL
-491 SPVLMQEF
+491 SPVLSQEF

-514 MYQSRELMR
+514 MYQSRELLHLR
-523 LKQVDP
+523 QVDP

-537 FLNMAL
+537 FLNMTL
-543 LSKDGAPLKVA
+543 LSKGGDPLKVA

-611 SEGSAQHHCT
+611 SEGSAQHNCT

-634 EQKDRAQAQ
+634 EPKDRAQAQ

-685 NNISDPEFMR
+685 TNISDPEFMR

-705 KWRHWST
+705 KWRHWSA

-729 AGVVLSGKYGQSTQT
+729 AGVVLSGKDGQISQT

-758 QAYQAPQAS
+758 QAYQAPQAP
-767 VRMEGESELSLD
+767 VRIEGESELSLD
-779 IKQAHDLLTQLAFF
+779 VKQAHDLLTQLAFF
-793 EAKPLFGRAW
+793 EAQPLFGRAW
-803 WQREQYGRPQ
+803 WQREKYGRPQ
-813 AHLTYRVPQHTMAG
+813 AQLTYRVPQHTMAG
-827 FYAQLKAQHN
+827 FYDQLKAQPERN
-837 DLPQPNAKSERS
+837 VQPEGNAQSEL
-849 AEPQRNTQ
+849 NTQ
-857 SERNAELQ
+857 PERN
-865 QHAQLQGR
+865 
-873 AQLPDLVIIDA
+873 AQLPDLVIVDA

-897 MLVAGARPI
+897 LLAAGARPI
-906 IYVRSN
+906 IYVRYN
-912 VLTAE
+912 VLSAE
-917 KHGITAHFAAGDE
+917 EHGITEHFAVGDE

-942 HPSFGL
+942 HPRFGL

-968 AFEEDENQGRLTAVA
+968 VFEEAENQGRLTAVA
-983 SGKELLHL
+983 TGKELLHL

>member
-1 MAQDKK
+1 M
-7 KSSQQDQTA
+7 
-16 KTKAVADIKYDQ
+16 
-28 LWAPAIEITE
+28 
-38 EPEAAPSPAA
+38 
-48 IAVVEPDEA
+48 
-57 PQTES
+57 
-62 KSAER
+62 
-67 AAVDRAQSA
+67 
-76 ALSELPR
+76 
-83 AKPRL
+83 
-88 QLQRTAQGFAFA
+88 
-100 PFEPVTTAVDPVA
+100 
-113 SLDSASLLD
+113 
-122 SEVVTLPEFRR
+122 FRR

-162 QSSRFGGVE
+162 KGSRFGGVE
-171 SLAQFGTNGVSLM
+171 TLAQFGTNGVSLM

-193 GDDSDPQE
+193 GDDSNPQD
-201 DIVSLMAAISRVNA
+201 DIVNIMAEISRVSA

-224 TSAPSAQQSCDPLQ
+224 TSSPTAQQSCDPLQ

-280 LSELSLTD
+280 LSELTLTD
-288 KAQEKRL
+288 KAREKRL

-303 LREKQAQEQAA
+303 LREQQAQEQAA
-314 AQESTEQ
+314 PQESTEQ

-349 AKNKPTPRKIAIGGL
+349 AKGKPTPRKIAIGGL

-370 SGTLAKPIAP
+370 SGTLAKPIAS

-410 IAQVRIPELK
+410 MAQVRIPELK
-420 VAGLRPDDSAAQTSN
+420 VAGLRPDDSAASTS
-435 QAHAQTPAQTPAATK
+435 AQTPAQPSAQPQATSKAPASAK
-450 AQASTQAPAAATSTA
+450 AQVATAPAAA
-465 ADSASAQHHDAAP
+465 ADSASTQQQDSAT
-478 RPASPKPAASITL
+478 RLESPKPAASITL

-506 REQLGCWE
+506 REQLRCWE
-514 MYQSRELMR
+514 MYQSRELLHLR
-523 LKQVDP
+523 QEDP

-537 FLNMAL
+537 FLNMTL
-543 LSKDGAPLKVA
+543 LSKGGDPLKVA

-597 TPGKVQ
+597 APGKVQ
-603 VYHCALGA
+603 VYQCALGA
-611 SEGSAQHHCT
+611 NEGSAQHNCT

-634 EQKDRAQAQ
+634 EQKDRALAQ
-643 VVVQVDNYDALQAKL
+643 VVVQVDNYDALQAKI
-658 IGPKPLTARTAA
+658 IGSKPLMARTAA

-695 SMQEQQAHER
+695 SMQEQQAHEH
-705 KWRHWST
+705 KWRHWSA
-712 GDFNAEQPEEVA
+712 GDFNLEQPEEVA

-729 AGVVLSGKYGQSTQT
+729 AGVVLSGKDGQSSQT
-744 LHHHQVTLS
+744 LHHQQVTLS

-758 QAYQAPQAS
+758 QAYQAPQAP
-767 VRMEGESELSLD
+767 VRIEGESELSLD
-779 IKQAHDLLTQLAFF
+779 VKQAHDLLTQLAFF
-793 EAKPLFGRAW
+793 ESQPLFGRAW
-803 WQREQYGRPQ
+803 WQREKYGRPQ
-813 AHLTYRVPQHTMAG
+813 AQLTYRVPQHTMAG
-827 FYAQLKAQHN
+827 FYDQLQKQTGRNDQLKAQSQLNTEH
-837 DLPQPNAKSERS
+837 DTERS
-849 AEPQRNTQ
+849 TQ
-857 SERNAELQ
+857 PERSTECM
-865 QHAQLQGR
+865 

-884 QGAAHEVLAGMKE
+884 QGAAHEVLAGMK
-897 MLVAGARPI
+897 
-906 IYVRSN
+906 
-912 VLTAE
+912 
-917 KHGITAHFAAGDE
+917 
-930 LVEQYGYIPCLV
+930 
-942 HPSFGL
+942 
-948 RSADE
+948 
-953 KHRLEAV
+953 
-960 SLARQAAI
+960 
-968 AFEEDENQGRLTAVA
+968 
-983 SGKELLHL
+983 
-991 FYLPSERFEVQ
+991 
-1002 NNGLRVRS
+1002 

>member
-16 KTKAVADIKYDQ
+16 KTKAAADIKYDQ

-38 EPEAAPSPAA
+38 EPEAAPSSAA
-48 IAVVEPDEA
+48 IAVVEPAEA
-57 PQTES
+57 PQTKS
-62 KSAER
+62 KPVEC

-88 QLQRTAQGFAFA
+88 QLQRTAQGFAFV
-100 PFEPVTTAVDPVA
+100 PMEPVATAVEPVSSHDP
-113 SLDSASLLD
+113 
-122 SEVVTLPEFRR
+122 ETVTLPEFRR
-133 VALCAYTPNDAQ
+133 VALCAYTPNDTQ
-145 RSQYQAHGVEPI
+145 RRQYQAHGVEPI

-171 SLAQFGTNGVSLM
+171 TLAQFGTNGVSLM

-201 DIVSLMAAISRVNA
+201 DIVSLMAAISRVSA

-280 LSELSLTD
+280 LSELNLTD

-435 QAHAQTPAQTPAATK
+435 QAK
-450 AQASTQAPAAATSTA
+450 AQAPARTQATTKSPASDKTQAATAPAAAPTSTQSA
-465 ADSASAQHHDAAP
+465 SSEPHDSALRSA
-478 RPASPKPAASITL
+478 SSKPAASITL

-514 MYQSRELMR
+514 MYQSRELADA
-523 LKQVDP
+523 LKAGGSAGH
-529 LATSYLRY
+529 LLS
-537 FLNMAL
+537 AL
-543 LSKDGAPLKVA
+543 LPE
-554 VVGAD
+554 
-559 VGYFAL
+559 
-565 LCARTHHSISVDAF
+565 H
-579 EPNAQKCRLLSYN
+579 
-592 VGLNS
+592 GL
-597 TPGKVQ
+597 T
-603 VYHCALGA
+603 
-611 SEGSAQHHCT
+611 E
-621 YVMTYDPRCLEQL
+621 
-634 EQKDRAQAQ
+634 
-643 VVVQVDNYDALQAKL
+643 
-658 IGPKPLTARTAA
+658 
-670 DYERWAQHQ
+670 
-679 NLETAL
+679 
-685 NNISDPEFMR
+685 
-695 SMQEQQAHER
+695 
-705 KWRHWST
+705 
-712 GDFNAEQPEEVA
+712 
-724 VLSQC
+724 
-729 AGVVLSGKYGQSTQT
+729 
-744 LHHHQVTLS
+744 
-753 AQDVH
+753 
-758 QAYQAPQAS
+758 
-767 VRMEGESELSLD
+767 
-779 IKQAHDLLTQLAFF
+779 
-793 EAKPLFGRAW
+793 
-803 WQREQYGRPQ
+803 
-813 AHLTYRVPQHTMAG
+813 
-827 FYAQLKAQHN
+827 
-837 DLPQPNAKSERS
+837 
-849 AEPQRNTQ
+849 
-857 SERNAELQ
+857 
-865 QHAQLQGR
+865 
-873 AQLPDLVIIDA
+873 
-884 QGAAHEVLAGMKE
+884 
-897 MLVAGARPI
+897 
-906 IYVRSN
+906 
-912 VLTAE
+912 
-917 KHGITAHFAAGDE
+917 
-930 LVEQYGYIPCLV
+930 
-942 HPSFGL
+942 
-948 RSADE
+948 
-953 KHRLEAV
+953 
-960 SLARQAAI
+960 
-968 AFEEDENQGRLTAVA
+968 
-983 SGKELLHL
+983 
-991 FYLPSERFEVQ
+991 
-1002 NNGLRVRS
+1002 

>member
-7 KSSQQDQTA
+7 KSSQQDQAA
-16 KTKAVADIKYDQ
+16 KTKAAADIKYEQ

-38 EPEAAPSPAA
+38 EPETAPLSAPM
-48 IAVVEPDEA
+48 AVVEPAEA

-62 KSAER
+62 KPAER

-100 PFEPVTTAVDPVA
+100 PMEPVAPAVDQVA
-113 SLDSASLLD
+113 ALNSASSFD
-122 SEVVTLPEFRR
+122 SEAVALPEFRR

-157 ATHRT
+157 ATHRIK
-162 QSSRFGGVE
+162 SSRFGGVE
-171 SLAQFGTNGVSLM
+171 TLAQFGTNGVSLM

-193 GDDSDPQE
+193 GDDSNPQD
-201 DIVSLMAAISRVNA
+201 DIVSIMAEISRVSA

-224 TSAPSAQQSCDPLQ
+224 TSAPTAQQSCDPLQ

-280 LSELSLTD
+280 LSELTLTD
-288 KAQEKRL
+288 KAREKRL

-303 LREKQAQEQAA
+303 LREQQAQEQAA
-314 AQESTEQ
+314 PKDSAEQ

-349 AKNKPTPRKIAIGGL
+349 AKGKPTPRKIAIGGL

-410 IAQVRIPELK
+410 MAQVRIPELK
-420 VAGLRPDDSAAQTSN
+420 VAGLRPDDSAASTS
-435 QAHAQTPAQTPAATK
+435 AQTPAQTPAQPQATSKAPASAK
-450 AQASTQAPAAATSTA
+450 AQVATAPAAAPTSTQSA
-465 ADSASAQHHDAAP
+465 SSEPHDSAP
-478 RPASPKPAASITL
+478 RLASPKPAASITL

-523 LKQVDP
+523 LRQVDP

-537 FLNMAL
+537 FLNMTL
-543 LSKDGAPLKVA
+543 LSKGGDPLKVA

-611 SEGSAQHHCT
+611 SEGSAQHNCT
-621 YVMTYDPRCLEQL
+621 YVMTYDPQCLEQL
-634 EQKDRAQAQ
+634 EPKDRAQAQ
-643 VVVQVDNYDALQAKL
+643 AVVQVDNYDTLQAKI
-658 IGPKPLTARTAA
+658 IGPKPLTAHSAA

-685 NNISDPEFMR
+685 TNISDPEFMR

-705 KWRHWST
+705 KWRHWSA
-712 GDFNAEQPEEVA
+712 GDVNQDHSEEVA
-724 VLSQC
+724 RLSSC
-729 AGVVLSGKYGQSTQT
+729 AGVVLSGKDGQSSQT
-744 LHHHQVTLS
+744 LRHNQVTIS
-753 AQDVH
+753 AQDVY
-758 QAYQAPQAS
+758 QAYQAPQAP

-779 IKQAHDLLTQLAFF
+779 IKQAHDLLTQLAFLFF

-827 FYAQLKAQHN
+827 FYAQLQKQLGRDDQPELKAQSEH
-837 DLPQPNAKSERS
+837 DTECSTQPERS
-849 AEPQRNTQ
+849 T
-857 SERNAELQ
+857 ERM
-865 QHAQLQGR
+865 
-873 AQLPDLVIIDA
+873 AQLPDKA
-884 QGAAHEVLAGMKE
+884 P
-897 MLVAGARPI
+897 RT
-906 IYVRSN
+906 R
-912 VLTAE
+912 
-917 KHGITAHFAAGDE
+917 
-930 LVEQYGYIPCLV
+930 C
-942 HPSFGL
+942 
-948 RSADE
+948 
-953 KHRLEAV
+953 
-960 SLARQAAI
+960 
-968 AFEEDENQGRLTAVA
+968 
-983 SGKELLHL
+983 
-991 FYLPSERFEVQ
+991 
-1002 NNGLRVRS
+1002 

>member
-7 KSSQQDQTA
+7 KSSQQDQAA
-16 KTKAVADIKYDQ
+16 KTKAAADIKYEQ

-38 EPEAAPSPAA
+38 EPETAPLSAAM
-48 IAVVEPDEA
+48 AVVEPAEA

-62 KSAER
+62 KPAER
-67 AAVDRAQSA
+67 AAADHAQSA

-83 AKPRL
+83 SKPRL

-100 PFEPVTTAVDPVA
+100 PMEPVAPAVGPVA
-113 SLDSASLLD
+113 ALNLASSFD
-122 SEVVTLPEFRR
+122 SEAVALPEFRR
-133 VALCAYTPNDAQ
+133 VALCAYTPNDVQ

-162 QSSRFGGVE
+162 KSSRFGGVE
-171 SLAQFGTNGVSLM
+171 TLAQFGTNGVSLM

-201 DIVSLMAAISRVNA
+201 DIVSLMAAISRVSA

-224 TSAPSAQQSCDPLQ
+224 TSAPTAQQICDPLQ

-244 DFMALLNRATRQSAH
+244 DFMALLNRATRQSTR

-280 LSELSLTD
+280 LSELTLTD
-288 KAQEKRL
+288 KAREKRL

-303 LREKQAQEQAA
+303 LREQQAQEQAA
-314 AQESTEQ
+314 PQESAEQ

-410 IAQVRIPELK
+410 MAQVRIPELK
-420 VAGLRPDDSAAQTSN
+420 VAGLRPDDSAASTS
-435 QAHAQTPAQTPAATK
+435 AQTPAQPSAQPQATSKAPASAK
-450 AQASTQAPAAATSTA
+450 AQVATAPAAA
-465 ADSASAQHHDAAP
+465 ADSASTQQQDSAT
-478 RPASPKPAASITL
+478 RLESPKPAASITL
-491 SPVLMQEF
+491 SPVLSQEF
-499 TMAVHDE
+499 TMVVHDE

-514 MYQSRELMR
+514 MYQSRALMQ

-537 FLNMAL
+537 FLNMTL
-543 LSKDGAPLKVA
+543 LSKGGDPLKVA

-611 SEGSAQHHCT
+611 SEGSAQHNCT

-634 EQKDRAQAQ
+634 EQKDRALAQ
-643 VVVQVDNYDALQAKL
+643 VVVQVDNYDALQAKI
-658 IGPKPLTARTAA
+658 IGSKPLTARTAA

-695 SMQEQQAHER
+695 SMQEQQAHEH
-705 KWRHWST
+705 KWRHWSA
-712 GDFNAEQPEEVA
+712 GDFNSEQPEEVA

-729 AGVVLSGKYGQSTQT
+729 AGVVLSGKDGQSSQT
-744 LHHHQVTLS
+744 LRHNQVTLS

-758 QAYQAPQAS
+758 QAYQAPQAP
-767 VRMEGESELSLD
+767 VRIEGESELSLD

-793 EAKPLFGRAW
+793 EAQPLFGRAW
-803 WQREQYGRPQ
+803 WQREKYGRPQ
-813 AHLTYRVPQHTMAG
+813 AQLTYRVPQHTMAG
-827 FYAQLKAQHN
+827 FYDQLQKQTGRNDQLKAQSQLNTEH
-837 DLPQPNAKSERS
+837 DTERS
-849 AEPQRNTQ
+849 TQ
-857 SERNAELQ
+857 PERSTECM
-865 QHAQLQGR
+865 

-897 MLVAGARPI
+897 LLAAGARPI
-906 IYVRSN
+906 IYVRYN

-917 KHGITAHFAAGDE
+917 EHGIRAHLAAGDE

-942 HPSFGL
+942 HPRFGL

-968 AFEEDENQGRLTAVA
+968 AFEEAENQGRLTAVA

>member
-7 KSSQQDQTA
+7 KGSQQDQTA
-16 KTKAVADIKYDQ
+16 KTKAAADIKYDQ

-38 EPEAAPSPAA
+38 EPEAAPSSAA
-48 IAVVEPDEA
+48 IAVVEPAEVPKPA
-57 PQTES
+57 ES

-67 AAVDRAQSA
+67 AAVDSAQSA

-100 PFEPVTTAVDPVA
+100 PMEPVATAVDPVSSLNSA
-113 SLDSASLLD
+113 SSLDSEA
-122 SEVVTLPEFRR
+122 VALPEFRR

-171 SLAQFGTNGVSLM
+171 TLAQFGTNGVSLM

-201 DIVSLMAAISRVNA
+201 DIVSLMAAISHVSA

-280 LSELSLTD
+280 LSELNLTD

-303 LREKQAQEQAA
+303 LREQQAQEQAA
-314 AQESTEQ
+314 PQESAEQ

-410 IAQVRIPELK
+410 MAQVRIPELK

-435 QAHAQTPAQTPAATK
+435 QAQSQTPAPAKSPASDKTQAAT
-450 AQASTQAPAAATSTA
+450 APAAAPTSTQSA
-465 ADSASAQHHDAAP
+465 SSEPHDSAPRSA
-478 RPASPKPAASITL
+478 SSKPAASITL

-523 LKQVDP
+523 LRQVDP

-543 LSKDGAPLKVA
+543 LSKAGAPLKVA

-611 SEGSAQHHCT
+611 SVGSAQHHCT

-643 VVVQVDNYDALQAKL
+643 VVVQVDNYDVLQAKL

-685 NNISDPEFMR
+685 SNISDPEFMR

-705 KWRHWST
+705 KWRHWSA

-758 QAYQAPQAS
+758 QAYQAPQAL

-779 IKQAHDLLTQLAFF
+779 VKQAHDLLTQLAFF
-793 EAKPLFGRAW
+793 EAQPLFGRAW

-813 AHLTYRVPQHTMAG
+813 AQLTYRVPQHTMAG
-827 FYAQLKAQHN
+827 FYDQLKAQQERN
-837 DLPQPNAKSERS
+837 VQPELKAQSQLNTECSIQPERS
-849 AEPQRNTQ
+849 TECK
-857 SERNAELQ
+857 
-865 QHAQLQGR
+865 

-897 MLVAGARPI
+897 LLAAGARPI
-906 IYVRSN
+906 IYVRYN
-912 VLTAE
+912 VLSAE
-917 KHGITAHFAAGDE
+917 EHGITEHFAVGDE

-942 HPSFGL
+942 HPRFGL
-948 RSADE
+948 RSGDE
-953 KHRLEAV
+953 KHRRDAV

-968 AFEEDENQGRLTAVA
+968 VFDEAENQGRLTAVA